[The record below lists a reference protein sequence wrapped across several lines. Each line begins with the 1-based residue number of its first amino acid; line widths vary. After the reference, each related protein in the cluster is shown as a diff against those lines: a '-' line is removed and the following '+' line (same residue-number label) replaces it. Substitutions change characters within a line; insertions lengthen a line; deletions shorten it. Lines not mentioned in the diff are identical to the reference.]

1 MRERPILSAGQLL
14 LELESALELLRQ
26 ANRYVVIDP
35 GIGAQQLSIRITE
48 HIALSHAYVGDE
60 REAFEAWMH
69 TFDMPPQLEGE
80 VFLDEQFIDADCYGQ
95 FVYEDHSTQ
104 RCWAAWQSRAA
115 LTALPAAGVPD
126 GWKLVPVRPTD
137 EMVIAFAEQWYSKRQ
152 AIDSPDMADAYASM
166 LAAAPDAPENAKA
179 ARIAELEAA
188 FKRAEQVIN
197 RECQAAAAYRMQALE
212 LERECKRLRERL
224 EINEQCPY
232 DGIATRDAA
241 MKFMTQEINS
251 LRSKLEN
258 VSEEHDKAWRRA
270 EASEQNLLALTAAF
284 TAPPAAVVPEGFVD
298 VMAAVF
304 RELEHRHGD
313 ERGNAPRHSH
323 TIPGVW
329 DEDNGEL
336 AGKPCA
342 WCALWNKGKEML
354 KAASAPGHHN
364 DTADSPRS
372 SK

>member
-1 MRERPILSAGQLL
+1 MCE
-14 LELESALELLRQ
+14 
-26 ANRYVVIDP
+26 
-35 GIGAQQLSIRITE
+35 
-48 HIALSHAYVGDE
+48 
-60 REAFEAWMH
+60 
-69 TFDMPPQLEGE
+69 
-80 VFLDEQFIDADCYGQ
+80 
-95 FVYEDHSTQ
+95 
-104 RCWAAWQSRAA
+104 
-115 LTALPAAGVPD
+115 
-126 GWKLVPVRPTD
+126 K
-137 EMVIAFAEQWYSKRQ
+137 
-152 AIDSPDMADAYASM
+152 PDMLLADKASQEAYADGLKR
-166 LAAAPDAPENAKA
+166 LAGADQS
-179 ARIAELEAA
+179 ARIAELE
-188 FKRAEQVIN
+188 
-197 RECQAAAAYRMQALE
+197 RECE
-212 LERECKRLRERL
+212 RLRERL
-224 EINEQCPY
+224 EINDECPY

-270 EASEQNLLALTAAF
+270 EASEQNLLALIAAF
-284 TAPPAAVVPEGFVD
+284 TAPPAAGVPEGFVD

-354 KAASAPGHHN
+354 KAARTPTP
-364 DTADSPRS
+364 TASEQQQPISDEEAVRILLSGGTLVFRVPHPV
-372 SK
+372 KGEGV